1 MPERRSE
8 TRNPCYLRAGIIF
21 SQNAEPVMAEAH
33 DISDHGLRLVVLNA
47 KRIPNEFI
55 VSIPRRHIRET
66 VRVVRREE
74 GELGVLIQRPVP
86 A

>member
-1 MPERRSE
+1 MSERRSE
-8 TRNPCYLRAGIIF
+8 TRNPCYLRADIIVGH
-21 SQNAEPVMAEAH
+21 NAEPVMAEAH

-66 VRVVRREE
+66 VRVVRRQE